1 MYVVSVVSCLI
12 WIITL
17 VGLVLVCIYG
27 VEESKPLIAELD
39 IVFRDLI
46 NRCRQL
52 GLLLALVS
60 NISTSYRQT
69 ITSGGT
75 LTPEPAGS

>member
-60 NISTSYRQT
+60 YRR
-69 ITSGGT
+69 IMTSGGT

>member
-1 MYVVSVVSCLI
+1 MSRYVVRCFFSVVSCLI

-52 GLLLALVS
+52 GILLAIVS
-60 NISTSYRQT
+60 S
-69 ITSGGT
+69 
-75 LTPEPAGS
+75 